1 MPIILASGRL
11 RQSDHETGLHSKT
24 LSNGGQEDGSAIKS
38 ACSCKHKD
46 SSSDP
51 SICNKPG
58 MVLPCV
64 YLLSKHR
71 VGWKQ
76 EDHWG
81 FLAKN
86 KCFSSERE
94 TLSQRKKEESDKKKA
109 HLTPLCMQ
117 PCTGV
122 HTHTHT
128 HTPLYK
134 GAGRAKGPQSSREKS
149 LQRNSVIQ

>member
-1 MPIILASGRL
+1 MWYRMPIILASGRL

-94 TLSQRKKEESDKKKA
+94 TLSQRKKVESDKKS
-109 HLTPLCMQ
+109 TPN
-117 PCTGV
+117 TTV
-122 HTHTHT
+122 HAAMHRCAYTHTHT
-128 HTPLYK
+128 HP
-134 GAGRAKGPQSSREKS
+134 AI
-149 LQRNSVIQ
+149 QRGGES